1 MKSLDLSLSFTH
13 LYFFSILTIL
23 EMKPVVF
30 WCYSQRTHSELLTV
44 KIVCGI

>member
-13 LYFFSILTIL
+13 LYFFSIL

>member
-1 MKSLDLSLSFTH
+1 MI
-13 LYFFSILTIL
+13 LYEVPRSVFVLYSPIV

-30 WCYSQRTHSELLTV
+30 RCYSQRTHSELLTV